1 MMKMLDTTATLY
13 APAKANALAAT
24 LQAGDDD
31 GWTYTA
37 IHDPKGTGYSSIAIY
52 DDDGAFISTY

>member
-1 MMKMLDTTATLY
+1 MKMLDTTSKLY
-13 APAKANALAAT
+13 APAKANELAAA

-37 IHDPKGTGYSSIAIY
+37 IHDPKGTGYSYIAIY
-52 DDDGAFISTY
+52 DEDGEFISKY